1 MTKAVAI
8 NGSPRMD
15 KGNTA
20 LILNPFIQ
28 GMQYGGCSVELF
40 FASKLKV
47 LPCECGTM
55 RCWRST
61 PGECIY
67 RDNMSL
73 LIPELKVADILV
85 IATPVYAPLP
95 GEMQN
100 ILNRMV
106 PMLVPELVWRNGR
119 TRARFRDGIA
129 IQKIVLLAVGGW
141 YEPENLDKVVDIVR
155 EFAETAS
162 VEFAGAVLR
171 PHAYHLK
178 KDGVL
183 TETGK
188 AVVQAVK
195 QAGSELVRNGKIEES
210 TLLKIRR
217 PLSPE
222 PRYISSG
229 DVST

>member
-1 MTKAVAI
+1 ME
-8 NGSPRMD
+8 

-55 RCWRST
+55 RCWRAT

-67 RDNMSL
+67 QDNMSL

-100 ILNRMV
+100 VLNRMV
-106 PMLVPELVWRNGR
+106 PLLIPDLVWRDGR
-119 TRARFRDGIA
+119 TRARFRDGIY
-129 IQKIVLLAVGGW
+129 IRKVVLLAVGGW
-141 YEPENLDKVVDIVR
+141 WEPENLDGVVDLVR
-155 EFAETAS
+155 EFADTAS

-183 TETGK
+183 SGAGK
-188 AVVQAVK
+188 IVVQAVK
-195 QAGSELVRNGKIEES
+195 QAGFELVRNGKMEEE
-210 TLLKIRR
+210 TLLKIRK
-217 PLSPE
+217 PLIPE
-222 PRYISSG
+222 PRYISG
-229 DVST
+229 

>member
-8 NGSPRMD
+8 NGSPRMET
-15 KGNTA
+15 GSTA

-47 LPCECGTM
+47 LPCECGTF
-55 RCWRST
+55 RCWRAT

-73 LIPELKVADILV
+73 LIPELKISEILV
-85 IATPVYAPLP
+85 IATPVYSPLP
-95 GEMQN
+95 GDMQN

-106 PMLVPELVWRNGR
+106 PLLVPELVWRDGR

-129 IQKIVLLAVGGW
+129 IRKIVLLAVGGW
-141 YEPENLDKVVDIVR
+141 WETENMDRLVNIIR

-162 VEFAGAVLR
+162 VEYAGAVLR
-171 PHAYHLK
+171 PHAGYMK
-178 KDGVL
+178 KEGVL
-183 TETGK
+183 TGVGK
-188 AVVQAVK
+188 SVVQSVK
-195 QAGSELVRNGKIEES
+195 QAGFELVHNGKMEEE
-210 TLLKIRR
+210 TLMKISR
-217 PLSPE
+217 PLMNK
-222 PRYISSG
+222 PRY
-229 DVST
+229 VSD

>member
-1 MTKAVAI
+1 M
-8 NGSPRMD
+8 
-15 KGNTA
+15 
-20 LILNPFIQ
+20 
-28 GMQYGGCSVELF
+28 
-40 FASKLKV
+40 
-47 LPCECGTM
+47 
-55 RCWRST
+55 
-61 PGECIY
+61 
-67 RDNMSL
+67 
-73 LIPELKVADILV
+73 
-85 IATPVYAPLP
+85 
-95 GEMQN
+95 
-100 ILNRMV
+100 
-106 PMLVPELVWRNGR
+106 
-119 TRARFRDGIA
+119 
-129 IQKIVLLAVGGW
+129 
-141 YEPENLDKVVDIVR
+141 R

>member
-8 NGSPRMD
+8 NGSPRME
-15 KGNTA
+15 KGSTA

-47 LPCECGTM
+47 LPCECGTF
-55 RCWRST
+55 RCWRAT

-73 LIPELKVADILV
+73 LIPELKISEILV
-85 IATPVYAPLP
+85 IATPVYSPLP
-95 GEMQN
+95 GDMQN

-106 PMLVPELVWRNGR
+106 PLLVPELFWRDGR

-129 IQKIVLLAVGGW
+129 IRKIVLLAVGGW
-141 YEPENLDKVVDIVR
+141 WETENMDRLVNIIR

-162 VEFAGAVLR
+162 VEYAGAVLR
-171 PHAYHLK
+171 PHAGYMK
-178 KDGVL
+178 KEGVL
-183 TETGK
+183 TGVGK
-188 AVVQAVK
+188 SVVQSVK
-195 QAGSELVRNGKIEES
+195 QAGFELVHNGKMEEE
-210 TLLKIRR
+210 TLMKISR
-217 PLSPE
+217 PLMNK
-222 PRYISSG
+222 PRY
-229 DVST
+229 VSD

>member
-8 NGSPRMD
+8 NGSPRME
-15 KGNTA
+15 KGSTA

-47 LPCECGTM
+47 LPCECGTF
-55 RCWRST
+55 RCWRAT

-73 LIPELKVADILV
+73 LIPELKISEILV
-85 IATPVYAPLP
+85 IATPVYSPLP
-95 GEMQN
+95 GDMQN

-106 PMLVPELVWRNGR
+106 PLLVPELVWRDGR

-129 IQKIVLLAVGGW
+129 IRKIVLLAVGGW
-141 YEPENLDKVVDIVR
+141 WETENMDRLVNIIR

-162 VEFAGAVLR
+162 VEYAGAVLR
-171 PHAYHLK
+171 PHAGYMK
-178 KDGVL
+178 KEGVL
-183 TETGK
+183 TGVGK
-188 AVVQAVK
+188 SVVQSVK
-195 QAGSELVRNGKIEES
+195 QAGFELVHNGKMEEE
-210 TLLKIRR
+210 TLMKISR
-217 PLSPE
+217 PLMNK
-222 PRYISSG
+222 PRY
-229 DVST
+229 VSD

>member
-8 NGSPRMD
+8 NGSPRME
-15 KGNTA
+15 KGSTA

-47 LPCECGTM
+47 LPCECGAL
-55 RCWRST
+55 RCWRVT

-67 RDNMSL
+67 QDNMRL
-73 LIPELKVADILV
+73 LIPELKISEILV
-85 IATPVYAPLP
+85 IATPIYSPLP
-95 GEMQN
+95 GDMQN

-106 PMLVPELVWRNGR
+106 PLLKPELVWRDGR

-129 IQKIVLLAVGGW
+129 IRKIVLVAVGGW
-141 YEPENLDKVVDIVR
+141 WETENMDRLVNIIR

-171 PHAYHLK
+171 PHAGYMK
-178 KDGVL
+178 KEGVL
-183 TETGK
+183 TEPGK

-195 QAGSELVRNGKIEES
+195 QAGSELVRNGKIEEG

-217 PLSPE
+217 PLIPE
-222 PRYISSG
+222 PRYISG
-229 DVST
+229 

>member
-47 LPCECGTM
+47 LPCECGTF
-55 RCWRST
+55 RCWRAT

-73 LIPELKVADILV
+73 LIPELKISEILV
-85 IATPVYAPLP
+85 IATPVYSPLP
-95 GEMQN
+95 GDMQN

-106 PMLVPELVWRNGR
+106 PLLVPELVWRDGR

-129 IQKIVLLAVGGW
+129 IRKIVLLAVGGW
-141 YEPENLDKVVDIVR
+141 WETENMDRLVNIIR

-162 VEFAGAVLR
+162 VEYAGAVLR
-171 PHAYHLK
+171 PHAGYMK
-178 KDGVL
+178 KEGVL
-183 TETGK
+183 TGVGK
-188 AVVQAVK
+188 SVVQSVK
-195 QAGSELVRNGKIEES
+195 QAGFELVHNGKMEEE
-210 TLLKIRR
+210 TLMKISR
-217 PLSPE
+217 PLMNK
-222 PRYISSG
+222 PRY
-229 DVST
+229 VSD